1 MKMIDVLIKLAN
13 GEIKDQ
19 TTLKIHDHHVLHTY
33 TFEGKYNSFYSNT
46 KYRREL
52 GGYFKISGDFLNYEV
67 ELIEPKEKK
76 YLIKVN
82 IKGLIREL
90 TVLNYQRLT
99 GKIHLGSP
107 GNTNFV
113 QTSFTKSEMKSIEPI
128 REFLDDMKGMYTFIE
143 VEENEGDNRHGN

>member
-1 MKMIDVLIKLAN
+1 MKMIEVLQKLAN

-19 TTLKIHDHHVLHTY
+19 TTLKIYDPVNTLYTY
-33 TFEGKYNSFYSNT
+33 TFNGKDNSFYSNT
-46 KYRREL
+46 KYRTEL
-52 GGYFKISGDFLNYEV
+52 GNYFKINSNFLNYEV
-67 ELIEPKEKK
+67 ELISSKEKE
-76 YLIKVN
+76 YLISVH

-143 VEENEGDNRHGN
+143 VEE

>member
-1 MKMIDVLIKLAN
+1 MKMIEVLQKVAN

-19 TTLKIHDHHVLHTY
+19 TTLKIYDHHVLHTY

-67 ELIEPKEKK
+67 ELIPPKEKK
-76 YLIKVN
+76 YLVKVN
-82 IKGLIREL
+82 IKGLIKGL

-107 GNTNFV
+107 GDTNFV
-113 QTSFTKSEMKSIEPI
+113 KTSFTKSEMQSIKLV
-128 REFLDDMKGMYTFIE
+128 REFLDDMQGKYELIE
-143 VEENEGDNRHGN
+143 VAE

>member
-1 MKMIDVLIKLAN
+1 MKIIEVFIKLVN
-13 GEIKDQ
+13 DEIKDQ
-19 TTLKIHDHHVLHTY
+19 TILKIYDHTGTLYPY

-52 GGYFKISGDFLNYEV
+52 GGYFKISGDFLNFEV
-67 ELIEPKEKK
+67 ELIPPKEKK

-90 TVLNYQRLT
+90 TVVNYQRLT

-113 QTSFTKSEMKSIEPI
+113 QTSFTKSELQSIQPV
-128 REFLDDMKGMYTFIE
+128 REFLEDMEGKYELIE
-143 VEENEGDNRHGN
+143 VND

>member
-1 MKMIDVLIKLAN
+1 MKMIDVLNMMAK

-19 TTLKIHDHHVLHTY
+19 TILKIYDHAGTLYPY

-52 GGYFKISGDFLNYEV
+52 GGYFKISGDFLNFEV
-67 ELIEPKEKK
+67 ELIPPKEKK

-90 TVLNYQRLT
+90 TVVNYQRLT

-113 QTSFTKSEMKSIEPI
+113 QTSFTKSEMKSIKTV
-128 REFLDDMKGMYTFIE
+128 REFLEDMQGKYELIE
-143 VEENEGDNRHGN
+143 VDE

>member
-1 MKMIDVLIKLAN
+1 MKMIEVLQKVAN

-67 ELIEPKEKK
+67 ELIPPKEKK
-76 YLIKVN
+76 YLVKFN
-82 IKGLIREL
+82 MRGLKESEMY
-90 TVLNYQRLT
+90 LNYQTENDYVFIDTTEQSLVYKT
-99 GKIHLGSP
+99 H
-107 GNTNFV
+107 
-113 QTSFTKSEMKSIEPI
+113 FTEKELQSIQPV
-128 REFLDDMKGMYTFIE
+128 REFLDDMQGKFELIE
-143 VEENEGDNRHGN
+143 VDDNE

>member
-1 MKMIDVLIKLAN
+1 MIDVLNMIAK

-19 TTLKIHDHHVLHTY
+19 TTLKIYDHAGTLYPY

-67 ELIEPKEKK
+67 ELIPPKEKK

>member
-1 MKMIDVLIKLAN
+1 MKLIDVLVKQAN
-13 GEIKDQ
+13 KEIKEGTILRIPDEELFGKKSEFEFKFYEDHFFSKEG
-19 TTLKIHDHHVLHTY
+19 LKIDELY
-33 TFEGKYNSFYSNT
+33 SFDT
-46 KYRREL
+46 
-52 GGYFKISGDFLNYEV
+52 DFLNSEV
-67 ELIEPKEKK
+67 DLLISPKEKE
-76 YLIKVN
+76 YLISVH

-143 VEENEGDNRHGN
+143 VEL